1 MPWYGRRRWYRPRR
15 RRRFRFRSRFRKTF
29 RNRRYQRRR
38 RVRKKHYRKRKLKK
52 IIVREFQPQTIKK
65 CKIKGLEC
73 AFLCNFQKIY
83 FNYQLYEP
91 SIVPQHLPG
100 GGGWSVKAF
109 SLNYLYDAHQH
120 CKNIWTKGNY
130 NLPLVKYLGCRIRC
144 YQSLTQDWVFRYQN
158 FYPMVATIDSYC
170 SAQPGLML
178 MNHHTKKIP
187 SKITYKKKKPYI
199 TFRIKPP
206 ALMQNKWYFAHD
218 LSKIP
223 LLMTYCS
230 ACSLDNYY
238 IETDKESTNI
248 TINIL
253 KTGIFEN
260 TNFENKGTTPY
271 WCRQL
276 PNSPFSKLYLYATQ
290 HEFTGNKI
298 KVKYIICL
306 GDTQHYTGGF
316 AFADPHNPY
325 KDWTTYKTKHDTWG
339 NPFYPDYLNNKDT
352 YTIWL
357 STINWA
363 TIINTTDPETEHDF
377 STSKTPVTEL
387 YEQVRY
393 APERDTGDHNTIYFT
408 STTIDVNHW
417 DPPTDTS
424 YTNHGFPLYILF
436 WGWTDWIKKTKIIPN
451 LNRNGIVV
459 FNTDQFDIQLPLYI
473 PLDLDYI
480 EGYDPYQQHD
490 ADGLHRLPSSDNQC
504 NWFPQLTFQDQ
515 TIEKIC
521 MSGPG
526 CPRLSNKQYI
536 QAMVKYKFHFTWGGC
551 PKTLEKACNP
561 CSQPTWTTPD
571 NMHGRLE
578 IQNPNTNP
586 LTELY
591 KWDWDGDYV
600 TAKAIQ
606 RIQTHTTTDKSSF
619 ISTANKNTSQA
630 AIQKKQEKTQEEE
643 EKTLL
648 NQLQLLQQ
656 QRQQLQ
662 SLLLNRITTR

>member
-83 FNYQLYEP
+83 FNYQLYEA
-91 SIVPQHLPG
+91 SIVPKHLPG

-158 FYPMVATIDSYC
+158 FYPMVATVDSYC

-206 ALMQNKWYFAHD
+206 SLMQNKWYFAHD

-248 TINIL
+248 TIYAL

-276 PNSPFSKLYLYATQ
+276 PNAPFSQVFLYATQ
-290 HEFTGNKI
+290 HEFEDHKI
-298 KVKYIICL
+298 EAKHIICL
-306 GDTQHYTGGF
+306 GNTREYKGGY
-316 AFADPHNPY
+316 AFSDPTCPY
-325 KDWTTYKTKHDTWG
+325 KSWQQYKQFAQQMWG
-339 NPFYPDYLNNKDT
+339 NPFYPEYLNNRGT
-352 YTIWL
+352 YTIWQ
-357 STINWA
+357 STKTWA
-363 TIINTTDPETEHDF
+363 TITNETNENNKIDF
-377 STSKTPVTEL
+377 RDSMTPIHEL
-387 YEQVRY
+387 YEELRY
-393 APERDTGDHNTIYFT
+393 SPERDTGESNTVYFT
-408 STTIDVNHW
+408 STTVDVNHW
-417 DPPTDTS
+417 EPPRDTS
-424 YTNHGFPLYILF
+424 YTNHGFPLFILLWGYSDFVKRTEKLKDLETKYCLTLRTNTTFPIRNILIPLSKSFINGHSPFETTFNPLDRERWYPSLQMQYEAINDICQTGPGTPKSGGRKTTEAKFEYIF
-436 WGWTDWIKKTKIIPN
+436 YFKFGGSPPTVPEIEDPSEQTRFPIPN
-451 LNRNGIVV
+451 NFRGTTTIESPNTPIQSYLYNFDTKKDIITLKAAKRIKEDWETKENV
-459 FNTDQFDIQLPLYI
+459 FTDAKEKAGLEEVYI
-473 PLDLDYI
+473 PPTKKKKEEDSETI
-480 EGYDPYQQHD
+480 QQ
-490 ADGLHRLPSSDNQC
+490 L
-504 NWFPQLTFQDQ
+504 
-515 TIEKIC
+515 I
-521 MSGPG
+521 
-526 CPRLSNKQYI
+526 
-536 QAMVKYKFHFTWGGC
+536 
-551 PKTLEKACNP
+551 
-561 CSQPTWTTPD
+561 
-571 NMHGRLE
+571 
-578 IQNPNTNP
+578 
-586 LTELY
+586 
-591 KWDWDGDYV
+591 
-600 TAKAIQ
+600 
-606 RIQTHTTTDKSSF
+606 
-619 ISTANKNTSQA
+619 
-630 AIQKKQEKTQEEE
+630 
-643 EKTLL
+643 
-648 NQLQLLQQ
+648 
-656 QRQQLQ
+656 QQLQ
-662 SLLLNRITTR
+662 FQQYLKRRIIRQLTKQSPTK

>member
-1 MPWYGRRRWYRPRR
+1 M
-15 RRRFRFRSRFRKTF
+15 
-29 RNRRYQRRR
+29 
-38 RVRKKHYRKRKLKK
+38 
-52 IIVREFQPQTIKK
+52 
-65 CKIKGLEC
+65 
-73 AFLCNFQKIY
+73 
-83 FNYQLYEP
+83 YEA

-298 KVKYIICL
+298 KVKHIICL

-316 AFADPHNPY
+316 AFSDPHNPY
-325 KDWTTYKTKHDTWG
+325 KDWTTYKTKHDIWG

-408 STTIDVNHW
+408 STFIDVNHW

-424 YTNHGFPLYILF
+424 YTNHGFPLYILA
-436 WGWTDWIKKTKIIPN
+436 WGYSDFVKRMEKLKDLETKYCITIKTNTTYPIRQTLVPLSQSFINGHSPFENHFNPLDRDRWYPSLQYQYEAINEICKTGPGTPKSGGRKTTEAKFEYIFYFKFGGSPPTVPEIEDPSEQTRFPIPN
-451 LNRNGIVV
+451 NFRGTTTIESPNTPIQSYLYNFDTKKDIITLKAAKRIKEDWETKENV
-459 FNTDQFDIQLPLYI
+459 FTDAKEKAGLEEVYI
-473 PLDLDYI
+473 PPTKKKKEEDSETI
-480 EGYDPYQQHD
+480 QQ
-490 ADGLHRLPSSDNQC
+490 L
-504 NWFPQLTFQDQ
+504 
-515 TIEKIC
+515 I
-521 MSGPG
+521 
-526 CPRLSNKQYI
+526 
-536 QAMVKYKFHFTWGGC
+536 
-551 PKTLEKACNP
+551 
-561 CSQPTWTTPD
+561 
-571 NMHGRLE
+571 
-578 IQNPNTNP
+578 
-586 LTELY
+586 
-591 KWDWDGDYV
+591 
-600 TAKAIQ
+600 
-606 RIQTHTTTDKSSF
+606 
-619 ISTANKNTSQA
+619 
-630 AIQKKQEKTQEEE
+630 
-643 EKTLL
+643 
-648 NQLQLLQQ
+648 
-656 QRQQLQ
+656 QQLQ
-662 SLLLNRITTR
+662 FQQYLKRRIIRQLTKQSPTK

>member
-1 MPWYGRRRWYRPRR
+1 MPWYRRRRWYRPRR

-83 FNYQLYEP
+83 FNYQLYEA
-91 SIVPQHLPG
+91 SIVPQHLPA

-325 KDWTTYKTKHDTWG
+325 KEWTTYKTKHDTWG

-424 YTNHGFPLYILF
+424 YTNHGFPLYILA
-436 WGWTDWIKKTKIIPN
+436 WGYSDFVKRMEKLKDLETKYCITIKTNTTYPIRQTLVPLSQSFINGHSPFENHFNPLDRDRWYPSLQYQYEAINQICKTGPGTPKSGGRKTTEAKFEYIFYFKFGGSPPTVPEIEDPSEQTRFPIPN
-451 LNRNGIVV
+451 NFRGTTTIESPNTPIQSYLYNFDTKKDIITLKAAKRIKEDWETKENV
-459 FNTDQFDIQLPLYI
+459 FTDAKEKAGLEEVYI
-473 PLDLDYI
+473 PPTKKKKEEDSETI
-480 EGYDPYQQHD
+480 QQ
-490 ADGLHRLPSSDNQC
+490 L
-504 NWFPQLTFQDQ
+504 
-515 TIEKIC
+515 I
-521 MSGPG
+521 
-526 CPRLSNKQYI
+526 
-536 QAMVKYKFHFTWGGC
+536 
-551 PKTLEKACNP
+551 
-561 CSQPTWTTPD
+561 
-571 NMHGRLE
+571 
-578 IQNPNTNP
+578 
-586 LTELY
+586 
-591 KWDWDGDYV
+591 
-600 TAKAIQ
+600 
-606 RIQTHTTTDKSSF
+606 
-619 ISTANKNTSQA
+619 
-630 AIQKKQEKTQEEE
+630 
-643 EKTLL
+643 
-648 NQLQLLQQ
+648 
-656 QRQQLQ
+656 QQLQ
-662 SLLLNRITTR
+662 FQQYLKRRIIRQLTKQSPTK